1 MRLHRLVLTN
11 YRGIV
16 HRDIQLPDSGV
27 VVICGANE
35 VGKTSMIEAL
45 DLLLDS
51 KDRSTK
57 KEVKQVKPTHAD
69 LGAEV
74 LAEISTGRY
83 RFTYRKRFHKKCETE
98 LTIVEPR
105 REQLTGDEAHE
116 RVLAM
121 LAETVDKDLW
131 RAQRLLQATSTSAV
145 DLSGCDALSRALD
158 LAAGDA
164 AALSGNE
171 PLLIER
177 IDAEYARY
185 FTSTGRR
192 TGEWAAATSALSSA
206 EEELAR
212 CRAAVVEIDD
222 RVRRHAEATRDLA
235 ALGDDEPAIKSRL
248 EAAEQ
253 AVSALARLTEDL
265 DVAKLRAE
273 GARAASAASASVHA
287 ERSRLNDEIAKR
299 IATIEELKADV
310 DCSRAAETSARMAA
324 DAAAARAA
332 QTTAESEAAQLR
344 LERSRRIVESC
355 AARDEANRLAARMSR
370 IEAAQ
375 RDLDDIT
382 GQLAELSLTPDVMA
396 DIESASRSVAG
407 LESQLALT
415 TATVEFTA
423 ATDIGLVVGGEQVR
437 LAAGETWSPQQV
449 TSTTVE
455 LPGLLTIRIDPGVNA
470 AELQEKLTA
479 AKAHEAHTLARGGA
493 PDVVAARS
501 IFQRRNEISH
511 RRDQTAATLAGLTAG
526 EEIEQLRQRLTGLRG
541 VEAGCREQLH
551 SELQLES
558 VQADLIEAT
567 ESASRLHSEVLA
579 QQTIVTQTQ
588 AEFLEKST
596 LATVLADRLNSEEQ
610 QLRILEDRRA
620 VQRAEFEDDQVA
632 ARAAADAAAAAHAA
646 AIVDDMEQRRAA
658 ANPTAIDS
666 EWAEARADA
675 ERLAGSR
682 SELER
687 VLNDISVE
695 LAVMGDDGRNSSLDA
710 AQSAHEHAVAQYSR
724 IEDRA
729 RSVQTLRTVFT
740 RHRDDTRLRYVEPF
754 RAEIEKIGKPVF
766 GPTFEVDV
774 DPDLRVCSRTLDGRT
789 VPFESLSSGAREQLG
804 ILARLAG
811 AALVAKED
819 SVPVVL
825 DDALGFSDPDRL
837 DKMADVFNAVGDRG
851 QLIVLTC
858 TPNRYLGVDAHFI
871 ELTPN

>member
-1 MRLHRLVLTN
+1 M
-11 YRGIV
+11 
-16 HRDIQLPDSGV
+16 
-27 VVICGANE
+27 
-35 VGKTSMIEAL
+35 
-45 DLLLDS
+45 
-51 KDRSTK
+51 
-57 KEVKQVKPTHAD
+57 
-69 LGAEV
+69 
-74 LAEISTGRY
+74 
-83 RFTYRKRFHKKCETE
+83 ET
-98 LTIVEPR
+98 
-105 REQLTGDEAHE
+105 
-116 RVLAM
+116 
-121 LAETVDKDLW
+121 
-131 RAQRLLQATSTSAV
+131 
-145 DLSGCDALSRALD
+145 
-158 LAAGDA
+158 
-164 AALSGNE
+164 
-171 PLLIER
+171 
-177 IDAEYARY
+177 
-185 FTSTGRR
+185 
-192 TGEWAAATSALSSA
+192 
-206 EEELAR
+206 
-212 CRAAVVEIDD
+212 
-222 RVRRHAEATRDLA
+222 
-235 ALGDDEPAIKSRL
+235 
-248 EAAEQ
+248 
-253 AVSALARLTEDL
+253 
-265 DVAKLRAE
+265 
-273 GARAASAASASVHA
+273 
-287 ERSRLNDEIAKR
+287 
-299 IATIEELKADV
+299 
-310 DCSRAAETSARMAA
+310 
-324 DAAAARAA
+324 
-332 QTTAESEAAQLR
+332 
-344 LERSRRIVESC
+344 
-355 AARDEANRLAARMSR
+355 
-370 IEAAQ
+370 
-375 RDLDDIT
+375 
-382 GQLAELSLTPDVMA
+382 
-396 DIESASRSVAG
+396 
-407 LESQLALT
+407 
-415 TATVEFTA
+415 
-423 ATDIGLVVGGEQVR
+423 
-437 LAAGETWSPQQV
+437 
-449 TSTTVE
+449 
-455 LPGLLTIRIDPGVNA
+455 
-470 AELQEKLTA
+470 
-479 AKAHEAHTLARGGA
+479 
-493 PDVVAARS
+493 
-501 IFQRRNEISH
+501 
-511 RRDQTAATLAGLTAG
+511 
-526 EEIEQLRQRLTGLRG
+526 
-541 VEAGCREQLH
+541 
-551 SELQLES
+551 

-789 VPFESLSSGAREQLG
+789 VPFESLSSGAIEQLG